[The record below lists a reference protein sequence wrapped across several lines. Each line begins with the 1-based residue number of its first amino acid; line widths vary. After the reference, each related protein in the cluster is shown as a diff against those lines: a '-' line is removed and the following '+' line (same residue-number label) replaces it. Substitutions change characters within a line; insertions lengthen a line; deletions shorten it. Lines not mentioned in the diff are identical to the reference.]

1 MESERARCPD
11 PIPLIDPV
19 WRVATSEE
27 RYVTITK
34 KLYWAVYCSPEY
46 SGNVESAVRPEKPH
60 RSGFSSSRTPPVLNL
75 HQQIRRAIGGV
86 SDHPFPSI
94 RRTESI
100 KARMMYGA
108 QLYSNMALFWW
119 TTTTL
124 IDGISARRRDLFY
137 QAVLSSISFST
148 AIVSNLGAFFKTGH
162 WKVKSVFNYVRRREL
177 NLGILGLAQ
186 VDVVRE

>member
-46 SGNVESAVRPEKPH
+46 SGNIKSAVRPEKPH
-60 RSGFSSSRTPPVLNL
+60 RSGSVSHVHHQFLNL
-75 HQQIRRAIGGV
+75 YQQTGRAIGGD

-94 RRTESI
+94 RRVESI

-124 IDGISARRRDLFY
+124 IDGISAQRRDLFY
-137 QAVLSSISFST
+137 QFVTISFRAPSHF
-148 AIVSNLGAFFKTGH
+148 AP
-162 WKVKSVFNYVRRREL
+162 R
-177 NLGILGLAQ
+177 
-186 VDVVRE
+186 